1 MRTRASL
8 AASAHGH
15 ARMLPLPQ
23 CERLAVYLPEEVGA
37 WAAQLVK
44 GPTLDFSSGHD
55 LMVCGIEPHVRLCTD
70 SVEPAWDSVSS
81 RSARPLSAVYL
92 KINIKEKKKRKQTTM
107 E

>member
-1 MRTRASL
+1 
-8 AASAHGH
+8 
-15 ARMLPLPQ
+15 MLPPPQ

-70 SVEPAWDSVSS
+70 DTEPAWDSLSL
-81 RSARPLSAVYL
+81 PLPHSLACILSL
-92 KINIKEKKKRKQTTM
+92 KISK
-107 E
+107 